1 MATAQEIQLLL
12 QELKDFGMQN
22 TANASSDPT
31 YSSGQRY
38 AESIAGGENVAGMI
52 APGVS
57 YSAARPEGYTQ
68 ADLTPAFYNPG
79 PAPVM
84 PSAPTQGTPVAPNE
98 GFQQMPSAP
107 QGTPMPTIPNYTPL
121 VTDLTSLTD
130 LANAFNF
137 NNLDFTKLPAV
148 EDTDTTLF
156 DIPVAPVVNN
166 LPSVSS
172 SPIDFSFN
180 PFAMTEVDPIPQ
192 PVDVPADP
200 MPTYFVPE
208 VPSTP
213 LQEFNEVISGPVGMP
228 FAPEPQ
234 GFDDELRAEEARDE
248 LKDIIASKEI
258 LQEIPAEDGIRNE
271 YQMAINDFINESPI
285 NEEVYK
291 EELPV
296 GSAINLGIP
305 SLFENVVVP
314 MAVPGINIAKQAAQS
329 FNNSPSPAPSPA
341 PSFSAPK
348 TGGIDYSNIYR
359 FGR

>member
-79 PAPVM
+79 SAPVM
-84 PSAPTQGTPVAPNE
+84 PNAPTQGTSVAPNE
-98 GFQQMPSAP
+98 GFEQMPSAP
-107 QGTPMPTIPNYTPL
+107 QGTSMPTIPNYTPL

-156 DIPVAPVVNN
+156 DIPAAPMVDNS
-166 LPSVSS
+166 PSVGS

-180 PFAMTEVDPIPQ
+180 PFAMTEVDPIDQ
-192 PVDVPADP
+192 PVDVPADS

-228 FAPEPQ
+228 FAQEPQ

-271 YQMAINDFINESPI
+271 YQMALNDFINESPV
-285 NEEVYK
+285 NKEVYE

-296 GSAINLGIP
+296 GSAVNLGIP
-305 SLFENVVVP
+305 SLFNNVVMPAV
-314 MAVPGINIAKQAAQS
+314 VPGLGVAQSTLNS
-329 FNNSPSPAPSPA
+329 FNNPPAPKLFTA
-341 PSFSAPK
+341 PQ
-348 TGGIDYSNIYR
+348 TGGVDYSNIYR